1 MVFQTEYDFLL
12 PRGYVDDAGMLHREG
27 KMRLATAADEILPM
41 RDPRVAQNAEY
52 LPVILFARVI
62 TSLGSLRAI
71 DTRVIE
77 KFFIADMRYLQD
89 MYNRINQAE
98 TPEYSGIC
106 PHCNEKVRIPVN
118 FMTAGR

>member
-12 PRGYVDDAGMLHREG
+12 PRGYVDDAGNLHREG
-27 KMRLATAADEILPM
+27 KMRLATAADEILPL
-41 RDPRVAQNAEY
+41 RDQRVAQNPEY
-52 LPVILFARVI
+52 LPIILFARVI

-77 KFFIADMRYLQD
+77 KLFIADMRYLQD
-89 MYNRINQAE
+89 LYNRINQAE
-98 TPEYSGIC
+98 TPVYDGTC
-106 PHCNEKVRIPVN
+106 PHCNAQIKIPVN